1 MTLAKLRVFVPGLI
15 LAALPVFAQD
25 NSSAAQTAG
34 NPKATQQA
42 DGNQT
47 SSGKK
52 IDRAAAYYHF
62 SLAHIYEEMVAM
74 YGRSEYANK
83 AIEEYRLAIENDPSS
98 EYLNAGLAELYL
110 RTDRLRD
117 AILEAQ
123 DIIKRNPDN
132 LEARKLLGTI
142 YLHSMEDRSNG
153 STNQDVLKAAIEQYE
168 AIVRLQPNNVESH
181 LILGQLYSRNRETLK
196 AEPEFNTAL
205 KLDPTSE
212 DAVVNL
218 SILYNEEGNSTKAAE
233 VLSSVPEKEKTSK
246 MYSALGFT
254 YERMRDYKKSIAA
267 YQQALNADHE
277 NLDALR
283 GLAENLTNDNQ
294 MDAALGQYQALEQA
308 NPQDYQAPLHMAEI
322 YRRQGKFQLALE
334 KLKKAE
340 SLTDDSLEIAYNKVL
355 TLEAL
360 GRYDEAADALQKILT
375 KTAQPKGAYSA
386 SDRAN
391 RALFLIRLGTIY
403 REEGRPLLAVDTFRK
418 MIELGDEEAAR
429 GYQEIIDLYREQKQW
444 ADATKTAREATAK
457 LPDDKGIKY
466 AMALQLADDGKADE
480 SLQIA
485 KSMLKENGE
494 DREGYIS
501 LSQIYSRLR
510 RWTEA
515 EQALDTAEKFSP
527 RPDDKEYIQ
536 FLRGSL
542 FERQKKYSEAEGM
555 FRKVLEHDPNN
566 AMTLN
571 YLGYMLADRG
581 THLDEAVALIKQ
593 ALTMEPQNG
602 AYLDSMGWAHFRT
615 GNYDQAEEFLRKAV
629 DKNPTDPTVQD
640 HLAEVYAKTGRLKLA
655 AAHWERAL
663 EEWSK
668 SAPADVDQQDVARV
682 QKELESTKVKLAQKH
697 E

>member
-233 VLSSVPEKEKTSK
+233 VLSAVPEKEKTSK
-246 MYSALGFT
+246 
-254 YERMRDYKKSIAA
+254 
-267 YQQALNADHE
+267 
-277 NLDALR
+277 
-283 GLAENLTNDNQ
+283 

-360 GRYDEAADALQKILT
+360 GRYDEAADALQEILT

-494 DREGYIS
+494 DRDGYIS